1 MYSQGE
7 TFYYEI
13 DDEEYELHVLEN
25 FIMRDKEYII
35 SEDYDGM
42 KQVFLYDEESDEL
55 IIIDD
60 RSEASEIIDFWK
72 EEYVGTDDIGDWDD
86 DEYYDREDDEYDND
100 EYYDDEYKEYDDEE
114 DYY

>member
-25 FIMRDKEYII
+25 FTMRDREYII
-35 SEDYDGM
+35 GEDYDGN
-42 KQVFLYDEESDEL
+42 KQVFLYDEDSDDL
-55 IIIDD
+55 IHIDD
-60 RSEASEIIDFWK
+60 KGEALEILDYWK
-72 EEYVGTDDIGDWDD
+72 DEYMMIDDIGDWDED
-86 DEYYDREDDEYDND
+86 SYYDREDEYDND
-100 EYYDDEYKEYDDEE
+100 DYYGNEYDGYDDEE